1 MAMPINP
8 KPFLNGLTGKAVNVK
23 LKWGHEYRGYLV
35 SVDGY
40 MNMQLANTEEFID
53 GQSTGK
59 FYTPSLDL
67 HKSPQISILNFNFFN
82 IFYFQVIWVRY

>member
-1 MAMPINP
+1 MSMAMPINP

-59 FYTPSLDL
+59 FYTRPFDL
-67 HKSPQISILNFNFFN
+67 HKLPQISTLNFNFRSFG
-82 IFYFQVIWVRY
+82 

>member
-1 MAMPINP
+1 MSMAMPINP

-53 GQSTGK
+53 GQSTGE
-59 FYTPSLDL
+59 
-67 HKSPQISILNFNFFN
+67 FN
-82 IFYFQVIWVRY
+82 ILGIRLAQNTSEAKS